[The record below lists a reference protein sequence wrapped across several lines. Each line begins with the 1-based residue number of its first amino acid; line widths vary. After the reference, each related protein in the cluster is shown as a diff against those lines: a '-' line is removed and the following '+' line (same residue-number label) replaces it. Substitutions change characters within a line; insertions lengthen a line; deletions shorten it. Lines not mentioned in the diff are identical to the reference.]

1 MGRESTISQS
11 DREWMALQS
20 QLREDE
26 QFANST
32 EQMINAIGVENDEQ
46 HMNIDSL
53 QAVIAEKEQANERK
67 RVAALEHQ
75 DRLIWELAFAM
86 KRWLVEEKGAT
97 TMEGVALSQLPVSTI
112 LKDADE
118 EDPQPQDW
126 MQWIEQKYRQ
136 QQP

>member
-1 MGRESTISQS
+1 MQ
-11 DREWMALQS
+11 LQS

-26 QFANST
+26 AFANST
-32 EQMINAIGVENDEQ
+32 EQMINAIGLENDEQ
-46 HMNIDSL
+46 HMSIDSL
-53 QAVIAEKEQANERK
+53 QALIEEKEQANERK

-97 TMEGVALSQLPVSTI
+97 SMEGVTLSQLPVSSI
-112 LKDADE
+112 LKEADE